1 MTMTGILLG
10 GRRERL
16 GTETQGKGHAELG
29 TETRIMYSQIKECE
43 GLPAASTQRRRG
55 REGVVPQS
63 LEEHKRHL
71 DFGHLAS
78 RTRALRQRKK
88 QMFEFCSQKHTLQNC

>member
-29 TETRIMYSQIKECE
+29 TETRIMYSQSKECL

-55 REGVVPQS
+55 RKGVPQS
-63 LEEHKRHL
+63 LEEHKGHL

-78 RTRALRQRKK
+78 RTRALR
-88 QMFEFCSQKHTLQNC
+88 